1 MELTCVNVWIQI
13 ILSIIPSSKAYY
25 MQNDVE
31 SDIIITAQP
40 QASAATFDPWGSPAK
55 VAAPA
60 KVTVD
65 PWDSQPVG
73 VGGGSLLT
81 AGNVSTN
88 NNSNVWGG
96 QAAAPA
102 GGARLE
108 DDFDLLSSRQPA
120 TSPMVHQGQ
129 GQNAKSPSLPVDD
142 LLSQLDSGSGM

>member
-1 MELTCVNVWIQI
+1 MNVWVQI
-13 ILSIIPSSKAYY
+13 ILSVIPSSKAYC

-31 SDIIITAQP
+31 NDIIVTAQP
-40 QASAATFDPWGSPAK
+40 QASAASFDPWGSPAK

-65 PWDSQPVG
+65 PWDSQPVS

-88 NNSNVWGG
+88 SSSNAWSG

-108 DDFDLLSSRQPA
+108 DDFDLLSSRQQA

-129 GQNAKSPSLPVDD
+129 GQNAKSSSSLPVDD
-142 LLSQLDSGSGM
+142 LLSQLDSGSGT